1 MVQEEV
7 FEKLLYTTLRMK
19 ENKMR
24 NPERIDEILKLIS
37 EIWHKNP
44 DLRLL
49 QLLLNVCLSNMDFYY
64 TEDNLLEQWLHDH
77 YDNI

>member
-1 MVQEEV
+1 
-7 FEKLLYTTLRMK
+7 MK
-19 ENKMR
+19 DPEQSYENPKDFD
-24 NPERIDEILKLIS
+24 RIDELLKLIS

-49 QLLLNVCLSNMDFYY
+49 QLLLNVCLSDTDFYY

>member
-1 MVQEEV
+1 
-7 FEKLLYTTLRMK
+7 MK
-19 ENKMR
+19 D
-24 NPERIDEILKLIS
+24 PDRINEILELIS
-37 EIWHKNP
+37 KIWHKNP

-49 QLLLNVCLSNMDFYY
+49 QLLLNVCLSDTDFYY